1 MSAAA
6 SDSGIKQVFLPS
18 LMLLLSGLLRR
29 DNQHLTRIDFVGMGQ
44 HRFIGFKKCV
54 DTHWPSHTSLLR
66 LRSECHRI

>member
-29 DNQHLTRIDFVGMGQ
+29 DNQHLTRIDFVGMSQ
-44 HRFIGFKKCV
+44 HRFIGFKV

>member
-29 DNQHLTRIDFVGMGQ
+29 DNQHLTRIDFVGMG
-44 HRFIGFKKCV
+44 
-54 DTHWPSHTSLLR
+54 
-66 LRSECHRI
+66 

>member
-44 HRFIGFKKCV
+44 HRFIGV